1 MTRVFGLGARLRVRM
16 RTTLENGIL
25 RNGQQP
31 GKAVNSFI
39 EHVAVKTLSPRKAP
53 RCDKRH
59 FCGVSETQ
67 SKKRSKVARKL
78 L

>member
-39 EHVAVKTLSPRKAP
+39 EHVVVKTLSARKAP
-53 RCDKRH
+53 HCDKRH
-59 FCGVSETQ
+59 FCGVSKTLN
-67 SKKRSKVARKL
+67 KKRM
-78 L
+78 